1 MNDLGNK
8 AAGSIGAV
16 GNDASSS
23 TDACAAWAGL
33 PFAYGNYARKSAY
46 GDAAGSNDE
55 TEKGMTV
62 STAVGLLLL
71 LQLIMQ
77 MLMEMTLGIELL
89 LLVLMGMLE
98 MALGT

>member
-1 MNDLGNK
+1 LNDLGNK

-46 GDAAGSNDE
+46 EAACDAENNDV
-55 TEKGMTV
+55 G
-62 STAVGLLLL
+62 TAQVQLLLL
-71 LQLIMQ
+71 
-77 MLMEMTLGIELL
+77 
-89 LLVLMGMLE
+89 
-98 MALGT
+98 